1 MICYFDGQ
9 PVQLG
14 DSVDF
19 DGEPATVIEV
29 IESQK
34 EASAM
39 GLPEPMV
46 GFQTDRL
53 GAVYEAPTD
62 HGWDGI
68 VLLARA
74 PTNS

>member
-19 DGEPATVIEV
+19 DGEPATVMEIIQTQEQATA
-29 IESQK
+29 E
-34 EASAM
+34 

-46 GFQTDRL
+46 GFQTERL
-53 GAVYEAPTD
+53 GAVYQAPSD
-62 HGWDGI
+62 RGWDGI
-68 VLLARA
+68 ILLSRA
-74 PTNS
+74 PSHI